1 MIIHVAPLTYTCR
14 SNEDPITS
22 RQLRIMPR
30 KMMRTALLSIFCLSA
45 TSHCSA
51 FMIQSPSIA
60 SRQLYP
66 SPTRLNEFDDAMKA
80 RLDGI
85 RTSYQTL
92 TARLADPDVLSD
104 PNLLK
109 QIMSDRAQ
117 AQDIVSTFDD
127 YCKLQEELAQARE
140 LFQEAGDDNEL
151 REMARDEV
159 KLMEP
164 QVTEMEERMM
174 RLLLPRDKNDNR
186 NVMLEIRAG
195 TGGSEAAIFTGDL
208 LDVYRKYFA
217 TQNWKSSVVD
227 SSPGD
232 SGGYTKVTMEV
243 KGDMVYSKLKWEA
256 GVHRVQRVPATETQG
271 RVHTS
276 TATIAVM
283 PECDE
288 IDINI
293 GPKDIE
299 MSTTRSG
306 GAGGQNV
313 NKVETAADLV
323 HKPTGIRIKCT
334 QERSQLKNKELA
346 MKILLA
352 KLYDIENEK
361 REMEERAR
369 RGSQVGT
376 GSRSEKVRTYNW
388 KDSRVSEHRL
398 NQNYPLQQ
406 VLNGDLE
413 PLIESLIA
421 KDQEEKLKELTLGS
435 AVVK

>member
-1 MIIHVAPLTYTCR
+1 MHLAIISVL
-14 SNEDPITS
+14 SWTS
-22 RQLRIMPR
+22 
-30 KMMRTALLSIFCLSA
+30 A
-45 TSHCSA
+45 SA
-51 FMIQSPSIA
+51 FILPSPSTFAHRSA
-60 SRQLYP
+60 SSL
-66 SPTRLNEFDDAMKA
+66 TRLHEFDDAMKA

-92 TARLADPDVLSD
+92 TARLADPDVLAD
-104 PNLLK
+104 PSLLK

-117 AQDIVSTFDD
+117 AEDIVNTFDE
-127 YCKLQEELAQARE
+127 YCKIQDELAQARE

-151 REMARDEV
+151 REMAREEI
-159 KLMEP
+159 KAIEP
-164 QVTEMEERMM
+164 QMTAMEEQMK

-208 LDVYRKYFA
+208 LDIYRKYITSQGWKA
-217 TQNWKSSVVD
+217 TLVD

-288 IDINI
+288 IDVSID
-293 GPKDIE
+293 PKDIE

-313 NKVETAADLV
+313 NKVETAVDLV
-323 HKPTGIRIKCT
+323 HKPTGIR
-334 QERSQLKNKELA
+334 
-346 MKILLA
+346 M
-352 KLYDIENEK
+352 
-361 REMEERAR
+361 
-369 RGSQVGT
+369 
-376 GSRSEKVRTYNW
+376 
-388 KDSRVSEHRL
+388 
-398 NQNYPLQQ
+398 
-406 VLNGDLE
+406 
-413 PLIESLIA
+413 
-421 KDQEEKLKELTLGS
+421 
-435 AVVK
+435 